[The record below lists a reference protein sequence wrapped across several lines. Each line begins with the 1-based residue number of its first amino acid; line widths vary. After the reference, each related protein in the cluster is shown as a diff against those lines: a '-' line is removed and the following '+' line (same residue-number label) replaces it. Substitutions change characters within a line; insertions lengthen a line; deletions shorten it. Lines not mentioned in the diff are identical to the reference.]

1 MDKFI
6 FRAATVSDIPFLVTT
21 IIEAEKSG
29 TDKLPYSTI
38 FGLTEEE
45 VRVSLEDILLEEID
59 GCELSLSSF
68 IVAESDGQTAGAL
81 SAWIEGDDGI
91 PSTVVKGNLLHH
103 ILPKKCLE
111 RGFALNA
118 ILYELHIKYV
128 PGTIQIGAI
137 YVAEKFRGFNLSGLL
152 TLEMISRLTK
162 NKPELK
168 AIYSHV
174 FSCNEPALRANEKL
188 NYKVVQTLE
197 ATNEEILNYLP
208 SNKKF
213 EMKKDLTT
221 N

>member
-6 FRAATVSDIPFLVTT
+6 FLEATVGDIPFIVTT

-45 VRVSLEDILLEEID
+45 VRISLEDILLEEIH

-68 IVAESDGQTAGAL
+68 IVAEYNGQTAGAI
-81 SAWIEGDDGI
+81 SAWIEANDGI

-111 RGFALNA
+111 RRFALNDM
-118 ILYELHIKYV
+118 LYELHIKYK
-128 PGTIQIGAI
+128 PGTIQIGAV
-137 YVAEKFRGFNLSGLL
+137 YVTKEFRGNDLGGLMTKEIITRLSKIKPGL
-152 TLEMISRLTK
+152 S
-162 NKPELK
+162 
-168 AIYSHV
+168 AIYSNV
-174 FSCNEPALRANEKL
+174 FSCNAPAIRANEKL
-188 NYKVVQTLE
+188 EYKVVHIME
-197 ATNEEILNYLP
+197 ATNEEILKYLP
-208 SNKKF
+208 SNRKLV
-213 EMKKDLTT
+213 MMKDLTS